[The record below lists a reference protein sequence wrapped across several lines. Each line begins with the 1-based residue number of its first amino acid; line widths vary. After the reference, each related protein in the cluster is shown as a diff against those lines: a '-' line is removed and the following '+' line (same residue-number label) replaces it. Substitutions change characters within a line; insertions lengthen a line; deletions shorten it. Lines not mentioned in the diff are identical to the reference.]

1 MKNPYLKSGGFTLI
15 EVMIVVGVIALLS
28 AIALPSYRD
37 YIARGKR
44 AEGRA
49 FLVQAA
55 QRMERFYTDN
65 NCYPSNT
72 AACGNAGN
80 SGAALA
86 AAGLNAFS
94 GSNATNSNYT
104 VAVTTNA
111 QDYTF
116 TATPANGF
124 TDDRCGN
131 LTLTNT
137 GAKGASATGADV
149 NFCWGR

>member
-1 MKNPYLKSGGFTLI
+1 MMRARIGGFSLI
-15 EVMIVVGVIALLS
+15 EVMAVVAVIGLLT

-37 YIARGKR
+37 YLARGKR
-44 AEGRA
+44 AEGRSY
-49 FLVQAA
+49 LVQAA

-65 NCYPSNT
+65 NCYPSAT
-72 AACGNAGN
+72 AGCGNA
-80 SGAALA
+80 SDSAAALT
-86 AAGLNAFS
+86 AAGLQAFS

-104 VAVTTNA
+104 IAVTNTA
-111 QDYTF
+111 QAYTF

-124 TDDRCGN
+124 TDARCGN

-137 GAKGASATGADV
+137 GLKGATATGADL